1 MGTARVPAIALVA
14 ALLGVSGCATL
25 EIERARATT
34 PPTGPMW
41 AYFTDRELTLGPR
54 ALVYT
59 RSQVSCEKERL
70 ARNLFSPCVSVMIG
84 PGDDYYAIGLPK
96 EFDAALP
103 DGAIGA
109 TSREHC
115 VRYRALNLL
124 QYHNVGD
131 CEPIGVKRAP

>member
-1 MGTARVPAIALVA
+1 MRPGVRRVVVVGVFLA
-14 ALLGVSGCATL
+14 ATGCTTLGV
-25 EIERARATT
+25 ERTRLTS
-34 PPTGPMW
+34 PPTGAMW

-70 ARNLFSPCVSVMIG
+70 ARNIYSPCVSVIIG
-84 PGDDYYAIGLPK
+84 PGSDYYAIGLPK
-96 EFDAALP
+96 EFDATLP

-109 TSREHC
+109 RDHDHC
-115 VRYRALNLL
+115 VRHRALNLL
-124 QYHNVGD
+124 QYHNVGE

>member
-1 MGTARVPAIALVA
+1 MKRGVVRVVLVA
-14 ALLGVSGCATL
+14 ALATVGGCATL
-25 EIERARATT
+25 EVERARSTT

-54 ALVYT
+54 AIVYT

-70 ARNLFSPCVSVMIG
+70 ARNIFSACVAVIVG
-84 PGDDYYAIGLPK
+84 PGDDYYAVGLPK
-96 EFDAALP
+96 EFDATLP

-109 TSREHC
+109 TERDRC

-124 QYHNVGD
+124 QYHYVGE
-131 CEPIGVKRAP
+131 CEPIGVRRAH